1 MWLVRFVTLVLLVAP
16 FLIHDGEPLMT
27 TLLFFPAIACAIGVA
42 HQASDHE
49 DEEET
54 DFVAPVFWSALKEG
68 SWVLVILTLLI
79 GRSPHMGWEDG
90 FLDSLSL
97 LAPATVFALAG
108 CYVGVLFTRETMTR
122 QAEAFGAG
130 ALTTAYLVV
139 ATTGL
144 YYLLYSP
151 YADRVWPMPFAIVL
165 VAALARILARVLAG
179 PIKIGSALPLTVVAV
194 IMAGWTILVFPLI
207 HGVIQKKGTTPLSSC
222 TANLRSLSTAIE
234 MYSVNWS
241 GKFPPDPNNMEGY
254 LVPNY
259 LEAMPLCPSSEHPYT
274 FEVGPD
280 APSNEAGH
288 TDYYFIYCRGENHA
302 RADCPADY
310 PRYSSDE
317 GLTLR

>member
-1 MWLVRFVTLVLLVAP
+1 
-16 FLIHDGEPLMT
+16 MT

-144 YYLLYSP
+144 YYLLYSLIDP
-151 YADRVWPMPFAIVL
+151 GLIDLQREAMRESLDQQGHLLSEEQREELLESLKDGRLAPTVSGVFFTFVRSLIGGF
-165 VAALARILARVLAG
+165 VAALGMA
-179 PIKIGSALPLTVVAV
+179 ALW
-194 IMAGWTILVFPLI
+194 G
-207 HGVIQKKGTTPLSSC
+207 
-222 TANLRSLSTAIE
+222 R
-234 MYSVNWS
+234 
-241 GKFPPDPNNMEGY
+241 
-254 LVPNY
+254 
-259 LEAMPLCPSSEHPYT
+259 
-274 FEVGPD
+274 
-280 APSNEAGH
+280 
-288 TDYYFIYCRGENHA
+288 RGMN
-302 RADCPADY
+302 D
-310 PRYSSDE
+310 
-317 GLTLR
+317 